1 MRTFTWVP
9 HTLLYRRPRIHA
21 NSPHLSDRN
30 DGMSFEISE
39 GVEKTTQF
47 ILSIDRGI
55 AVAVGVLFLW
65 YLSDLWEA
73 HRNKRG

>member
-1 MRTFTWVP
+1 
-9 HTLLYRRPRIHA
+9 
-21 NSPHLSDRN
+21 
-30 DGMSFEISE
+30 MSFEISE